1 MAISHKDHDHPNT
14 PAARARCRKEMSGQ
28 VDKSWAGHLGRAE
41 RAHAEAAGL
50 VKPRKARIS
59 HKNCNHA
66 ETSAANAQCRSDR
79 EFATRT
85 VRPPEVTVVP
95 RRRGDGGVVQGLKNS
110 KRPNTHLRADHD
122 LADVPRMLAYG
133 CRLAWAADLDV
144 LVGDRFN
151 DEEARIV
158 IKADKGEISLVWRD
172 KRPDGIWKIW
182 VRNHDS
188 SKQYP
193 VESVQE
199 ALEIMAFDSEA
210 WDEFGNLINP

>member
-1 MAISHKDHDHPNT
+1 MSWFHATAMRVMVWISSARFLFFNCGQPACLMAG
-14 PAARARCRKEMSGQ
+14 MS
-28 VDKSWAGHLGRAE
+28 
-41 RAHAEAAGL
+41 
-50 VKPRKARIS
+50 RKARIS

-85 VRPPEVTVVP
+85 VRPPEVAVVP

-110 KRPNTHLRADHD
+110 KRPNTLLRADHD
-122 LADVPRMLAYG
+122 LADGPRMLAYG

-172 KRPDGIWKIW
+172 KRPDGIWKI
-182 VRNHDS
+182 R
-188 SKQYP
+188 
-193 VESVQE
+193 
-199 ALEIMAFDSEA
+199 
-210 WDEFGNLINP
+210 

>member
-14 PAARARCRKEMSGQ
+14 PAARAKCRKASGLNVKGTNVTVDRLTGDKTVVKSGQ
-28 VDKSWAGHLGRAE
+28 M
-41 RAHAEAAGL
+41 
-50 VKPRKARIS
+50 
-59 HKNCNHA
+59 
-66 ETSAANAQCRSDR
+66 
-79 EFATRT
+79 
-85 VRPPEVTVVP
+85 TVVP

-144 LVGDRFN
+144 LVGDRFD

-182 VRNHDS
+182 VRNYDS
-188 SKQYP
+188 SKQYT

-199 ALEIMAFDSEA
+199 ALEIMAFDSKA
-210 WDEFGNLINP
+210 WDEFGNPTLP

>member
-1 MAISHKDHDHPNT
+1 MAINHKNHDHPNT
-14 PAARARCRKEMSGQ
+14 PAARAVCRKAMGS
-28 VDKSWAGHLGRAE
+28 VDYVAGATPDPVVG
-41 RAHAEAAGL
+41 
-50 VKPRKARIS
+50 
-59 HKNCNHA
+59 
-66 ETSAANAQCRSDR
+66 NAVP
-79 EFATRT
+79 AKL
-85 VRPPEVTVVP
+85 TVVP
-95 RRRGDGGVVQGLKNS
+95 RKRGDGGVVQGLRNS

-133 CRLAWAADLDV
+133 VRLAWAADLDV

-172 KRPDGIWKIW
+172 KRPEGIWKIW
-182 VRNHDS
+182 VRNYDS
-188 SKQYP
+188 SKQYV

-210 WDEFGNLINP
+210 WDEHGNLINP